1 MRILSLCLGALFLC
15 LSCKKNTPTP
25 NVIPPKELVAE
36 VTTATRGV
44 WIANVQHTDLLAS
57 RANIETWLTRLSGM
71 GFNTVFCVVYN
82 SGRTIYPSQ
91 VMKKLTGVEQDS
103 RFVGRDPLQEISE
116 VAKAKNMK
124 VYAWFEYGFATD
136 YAGGEGREII
146 NTKPAWGSVGVDQR
160 LVVKNSFTWLNS
172 LHPEVQDFMMSL
184 LMECVNKYDITGIQG
199 DDRLPAMPTEAGYD
213 SLTTRLYK
221 AEKGVSP
228 PSDTKD
234 AEWVKWRA
242 DKLNLFMK
250 RIYTEVKAAKPN
262 MKISM
267 SPSPYPFGYTE
278 YLQDWPTWL
287 KNGWVDMV
295 VPQCYRYDEPAYK
308 ATLIQQLGYVPAD
321 KKDLFFPGVLLAVG
335 KSYTASSTLLSQ
347 MITTNRAQGVT
358 GEVYFYNDGVT
369 RVQSFFDYIYKK

>member
-1 MRILSLCLGALFLC
+1 MKSLSLYLSAILLC
-15 LSCKKNTPTP
+15 LSCKKNTVTP
-25 NVIPPKELVAE
+25 VVVPPKVLVPE

-103 RFVGRDPLQEISE
+103 RFVGRDPLQEIAE

-146 NTKPAWGSVGVDQR
+146 TTKPAWGSVGVDQR
-160 LVVKNSFTWLNS
+160 LVVKNNFTWLNS

-184 LMECVNKYDITGIQG
+184 LMEVVNKYDITGIQG

-213 SLTTRLYK
+213 TMTTRLYK
-221 AEKGVSP
+221 ADKGVSP
-228 PSDTKD
+228 PSDSKD

-242 DKLNLFMK
+242 ENLNRFMK

-308 ATLIQQLGYVPAD
+308 ATLLQQLTYVPAD

-335 KSYTASSTLLSQ
+335 KGYTASSTLLSQ
-347 MITTNRAQGVT
+347 MVTDNRAQGIT

-369 RVQSFFDYIYKK
+369 RVSSFFDYIYKK